1 MELSTFLGLFLGFY
15 NLTSIHA
22 PMIEDNNK
30 TAPANLTNSAGPM
43 FDNLAANGLL
53 HVSENETIT
62 NNDNNTASA
71 PTDISAATAVLAP
84 VQPRDCCCH
93 KEEPHHCDKSCQAFV
108 IFALLSILLVAYLQA
123 NPVERKRRRRR
134 RRRSLPSWQLRMLD
148 NERPEWKSEWDTQM
162 NRFYAE
168 VVERTTYT

>member
-108 IFALLSILLVAYLQA
+108 IFALLSILLVAFLQA
-123 NPVERKRRRRR
+123 NPAPAGRRR
-134 RRRSLPSWQLRMLD
+134 RRRSLPLWQLMILD
-148 NERPEWKSEWDTQM
+148 NERPEWDTQM
-162 NRFYAE
+162 SRFYAD
-168 VVERTTYT
+168 VVERTTLKRTREVI